1 MTYTRNHA
9 RPLLND
15 SEYELFTLSLSD
27 RITDLNQAELNKAIT
42 RARRARDK
50 ASDLVKR
57 QAGKVRQSAGA
68 RGGALNANERS
79 KKKEVAL
86 SEALGRFEKRAAALE
101 EAEEKAKKREALAH
115 ARSAS
120 GKGPG
125 KGKGPAGGA
134 KNRAARRA
142 GGSTGFQSDS
152 AGKKAESARR
162 APQTRI
168 NASRSA
174 AGKRGQSRRD
184 SR

>member
-1 MTYTRNHA
+1 MAYTRNHA

-27 RITDLNQAELNKAIT
+27 RINDLDRAELNKVIT

-86 SEALGRFEKRAAALE
+86 SEALARLEKRAAALE
-101 EAEEKAKKREALAH
+101 EAEEKAKQRDALAK
-115 ARSAS
+115 ARSA
-120 GKGPG
+120 G
-125 KGKGPAGGA
+125 GKGPAKTGSSA
-134 KNRAARRA
+134 PKNRAARRGKA
-142 GGSTGFQSDS
+142 GSGFQSDK
-152 AGKKAESARR
+152 AAAKAESSRR

-168 NASRSA
+168 NASRAA